1 MMYAKRDVEETD
13 TQEYTQE
20 LKEKR
25 LKELMES
32 YNKELKPD
40 EVKTFSNLVV
50 KKEDHE
56 KKSMIKSLSKGTLL
70 PNLSKVGSQYQS
82 QKIIKPNLKGI
93 NPKATTFLTNLEGS
107 VISVENISKQNFQK
121 EYQEIN
127 SQIFNKSEL
136 ETRFQDKRVLK
147 SQVDGILRSM
157 NSKGQK
163 SLTLLDN
170 TLEGHVHNDIKALS
184 KENDL
189 LAKEL
194 NELNY
199 QK

>member
-32 YNKELKPD
+32 YNRELKPD

-50 KKEDHE
+50 KKEEHE
-56 KKSMIKSLSKGTLL
+56 KKVVIRSLSKHTLL

-107 VISVENISKQNFQK
+107 VISVENISKQHLKK

-170 TLEGHVHNDIKALS
+170 TLESHVHNDIKALS